1 MLGNI
6 AIETIEKEREV
17 LNKISLDMWNN
28 PEIAFLERNASDWVA
43 KYMEKQGFKV
53 ERGVSGM
60 PTAVKAT
67 WGKGHP
73 VIGLLGEL
81 DALPGMSQRVCTH
94 REPITNGGA
103 GQGCGHNL
111 LGVAHMGA
119 AVGLKA
125 ELEKSGKE
133 GTVVY
138 YGCPAEEVLTG
149 KGFMARGGAFDELD
163 MCIAFHPGTTNEV
176 DLKGGLALNSVEF
189 KFKGV
194 TAHAGGDPYNGRSAL
209 DAVELT
215 NVGANYLREH
225 VKSDV
230 RIHYII
236 TDGGMAPNIVP
247 DRASVWYY
255 VRAPKRED
263 VVEVYDRLVKV
274 AKGAAM
280 MTETELEIDFKGG
293 CYESTMNPVLAHELQ
308 KIMAK
313 CPRDKWTEEEIAW
326 AKEVNKTTGTIYE
339 NYIESQGGEDKAE
352 QLHDHVYELTS
363 VGHFGSTDVGDVEH
377 ICPGI
382 SFTTACYPICAP
394 GHSWQIT
401 ASSGSSIGEKGM
413 IFAARA
419 MALLGLEVIEK
430 PEILKKAKEEFDK
443 MMNGKKYICPIPMDL
458 PVPHADEF

>member
-6 AIETIEKEREV
+6 AIEAIEKEREA

-28 PEIAFLERNASDWVA
+28 PEVAFLERNASNWVA
-43 KYMEKQGFKV
+43 EYMEKQGFKV
-53 ERGVSGM
+53 ERNVSGM

-67 WGKGHP
+67 WGHGKP

-81 DALPGMSQRVCTH
+81 DALPGMSQKFCSH
-94 REPITNGGA
+94 REPVTEGA
-103 GQGCGHNL
+103 PGQGCGHNL

-119 AVGLKA
+119 AIGLKA

-133 GTVVY
+133 GTIVY
-138 YGCPAEEVLTG
+138 YGCPAEELLVG

-176 DLKGGLALNSVEF
+176 DLKGGLALNSAEF
-189 KFKGV
+189 KFKGI

-209 DAVELT
+209 DAVELM

-236 TDGGMAPNIVP
+236 TNGGMAPNIVP
-247 DRASVWYY
+247 DKASVWYY

-263 VVEVYDRLVKV
+263 VVQVYDRLVKV

-280 MTETELEIDFKGG
+280 MTETEVEIDFKGG
-293 CYESTMNPVLAHELQ
+293 CYESTMNPVLADELQ
-308 KIMAK
+308 KLMAK
-313 CPRDKWTEEEIAW
+313 CPRDPWTEEEIAW
-326 AKEVNKTTGTIYE
+326 AKEVNKTTGAIYE
-339 NYIESQGGEDKAE
+339 NYIASQGGEDKAE
-352 QLHDHVYELTS
+352 QIHDHVYELTS

-382 SFTTACYPICAP
+382 SLTTACYPICAP

-401 ASSGSSIGEKGM
+401 ASTGSTIGEKGM
-413 IFAARA
+413 IFAARV
-419 MALLGLEVIEK
+419 MALLGLEVIER
-430 PEILKKAKEEFDK
+430 PEILERARVEFDK
-443 MMNGKKYICPIPMDL
+443 MMGGKKYICPIPADL